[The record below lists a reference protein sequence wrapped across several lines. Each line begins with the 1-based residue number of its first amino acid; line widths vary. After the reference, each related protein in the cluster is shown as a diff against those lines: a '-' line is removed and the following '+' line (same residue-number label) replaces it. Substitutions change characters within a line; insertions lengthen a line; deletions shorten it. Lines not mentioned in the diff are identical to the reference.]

1 MQVKK
6 ACENGTEAMGISNN
20 GAGAM
25 NQRMIQQRQWSRW
38 YGAIKNGKVGK
49 RANAMEQM
57 KIMLK
62 KMKQVT
68 KEQRHQTGDNS
79 AKNETGCLRAKA
91 MEQVV
96 MLQNNEAG
104 GYRTKATEQVIR

>member
-1 MQVKK
+1 MVQVKK

-49 RANAMEQM
+49 RANAME
-57 KIMLK
+57 
-62 KMKQVT
+62 
-68 KEQRHQTGDNS
+68 
-79 AKNETGCLRAKA
+79 
-91 MEQVV
+91 
-96 MLQNNEAG
+96 
-104 GYRTKATEQVIR
+104 